1 MKRVYM
7 KTRRVYTKRR
17 KQKSQKK
24 RGGMKS
30 TSPPDSRK
38 RYRRN
43 KQPEQPEKSKTRKL
57 RLQTTHNLEAN
68 NLDLIGEDSI
78 NGVVFKLT
86 AETDQNIERLVQYN
100 PKPYEYR
107 ILKMSRDDS
116 SKKQLRDSLIYE
128 YQVGLFLNKYLMKFP
143 CFVKTYNLYKFKI
156 PAWSGKNSRDL
167 ITRFVSNKKYTYT
180 EMKNSEL
187 NRDKLNKIMEN
198 VEIAN
203 IEKQYYDCD
212 NKNDYGVEQE
222 YVTGETLDNIIGKL
236 EYTDEGDLIRA
247 KLMFQ
252 IYGPLHAMRNI
263 YEHRDLHSN
272 NVIVHDMKRPIQFCY
287 KFYNRN
293 NEEGKENEVTEV
305 KFMCKYLVKIID
317 YGRSYTSE
325 EFTQSI
331 LKEYNNLDIE
341 EDKRNFEN
349 YANYCGLLPLL
360 YDGLEDIKLFNG
372 VFNAGYRHTFMVL
385 NTLTDILEEYEPKP
399 ERSINRLASV
409 TIDLKENPDTMDLK
423 NMTIEEEGLFK

>member
-38 RYRRN
+38 RDRRN
-43 KQPEQPEKSKTRKL
+43 KQPEQPEKSKTRRL

-86 AETDQNIERLVQYN
+86 AETDSNIERLVQYN

-156 PAWSGKNSRDL
+156 PSWSSKNSKDL
-167 ITRFVSNKKYTYT
+167 ITRFVLNKKYT
-180 EMKNSEL
+180 EMENSEEL

-198 VEIAN
+198 VEIAD

-212 NKNDYGVEQE
+212 NKNAYGVEQE
-222 YVTGETLDNIIGKL
+222 YVKGKTLGDIIDNLGD
-236 EYTDEGDLIRA
+236 TNEGDLMRA

-263 YEHRDLHSN
+263 YEHRDLHLN
-272 NVIVHDMKRPIQFCY
+272 NVIVHDMKRPIKFCY

-293 NEEGKENEVTEV
+293 DEEGKENEVTEV
-305 KFMCKYLVKIID
+305 KFMCKYLVKMID

-372 VFNAGYRHTFMVL
+372 VFKTGYRHTFMVL
-385 NTLTDILEEYEPKP
+385 NTLTDVLNKYYTEPKMRNNLDLP
-399 ERSINRLASV
+399 SV